1 MWHLLKLSWKCLT
14 GNLPIVCSLV
24 SNQTPP
30 RSCKEKGSGVTS
42 PYSSRSMKWPMKS
55 QSSDYWNNAE
65 TTSIVHSKWY
75 EIHYWHWPV
84 YNPTLT
90 ITFSVL
96 PQAQGF
102 GLETPDPFSS
112 CELSGVWARDVNPFV
127 ASFWYSTSGSGS
139 GHKTRHVPLEAKRKT
154 QKCITGHVFL
164 VWILRVWVQHYL
176 EGKRN

>member
-55 QSSDYWNNAE
+55 QSSDHWNNAE

-75 EIHYWHWPV
+75 YEIHYWHRPV

-90 ITFSVL
+90 ITRLCYFHHPKDL
-96 PQAQGF
+96 DLWHQ
-102 GLETPDPFSS
+102 TSS
-112 CELSGVWARDVNPFV
+112 PRVSWV
-127 ASFWYSTSGSGS
+127 GS
-139 GHKTRHVPLEAKRKT
+139 GHETWIPLLHPFGTLPLGLGLGTRLASFPGSPGT
-154 QKCITGHVFL
+154 WICIA
-164 VWILRVWVQHYL
+164 WSAWYL
-176 EGKRN
+176 FYVSMT